1 MYAAYPYKAVGNK
14 RLGEVII
21 CLEYA
26 HHSKVY
32 QVLSYLRTECCP
44 KKDRDGVKVALN
56 IPRLSP
62 KGNMVTLFLCTSS
75 GESQGMSYTVLMFC
89 IVQQFTLR
97 DNPGFT
103 QDEMIQEVWGPSCI
117 Y

>member
-1 MYAAYPYKAVGNK
+1 M
-14 RLGEVII
+14 L
-21 CLEYA
+21 
-26 HHSKVY
+26 
-32 QVLSYLRTECCP
+32 P

-103 QDEMIQEVWGPSCI
+103 QDEIPGSLGSILYILSDCF
-117 Y
+117 